1 MSIFKLSAQLQ
12 GHSND
17 VKSVRYK
24 SSDMIV
30 SASRDNSVRLW
41 KRTSPAFGMP
51 VFASAA
57 VAQSS
62 SYVNSLAL
70 VPPSPAHPDGLVVTS
85 GLDPIIYIHQPRPA
99 DEQADGFPIL
109 LPGHGNN
116 VCSLDVS
123 PDGKFIASGSWDTK
137 AKIWHV
143 GKWDLAA
150 ELDGHDK
157 SVTAVLALDGSSVVT
172 GCADNMI
179 RAYGLARAQPD
190 HPLSPAKTIFTAE
203 PVRALC
209 RLPPGHPSGARFAS
223 AGNDCVI
230 RLWTP
235 QGQQVTEL
243 HGHESFV
250 YSLACLPSG
259 EIVSAGEDRTVRV
272 WKGSECVQTLVHP
285 AVSVWTVDVCPETGD
300 IVSGA
305 SDNIIRIW
313 TRSAD
318 RIADADTLRQFDETL
333 RGMAIP
339 KETMSANLQN
349 QAFPGPEFLKT
360 NVGKKDGQIQ
370 VIKNPDGGLD
380 AHMWSVAQQKWELYG
395 AVVDSPG
402 SSDKKHY
409 DGKEWDFVFQVD
421 IEDGKPTLSLPYNA
435 SENPY
440 DAARRFLE
448 KNELSISYL
457 EQVAQFIV
465 RESGGQRFENTDF
478 SRSAQSSVPA
488 PAPAAASAQGQVLP
502 STDFVLIPTLNPEP
516 LLKKILSLNADLVKS
531 GDKEFALNPAEVSSL
546 QSLAKGLQAA
556 LASAPTKV
564 SSAAAAKKPAEL
576 DISSQQLDLV
586 MKMAINWQY
595 ATRLPSLDLLRC
607 LGVFEPAAAYSH
619 HVHGNFLEAVLA
631 GAFET
636 PAGAPVNE
644 ASAFMAMR
652 AVTNIFA
659 TDQGRRLAVAVFDRV
674 VSIMEAILGIEAE
687 PFTGPVGP
695 NNRNLS
701 IALTSVALNY
711 AVLAWSQ
718 TAKGGKT
725 ELSTE
730 GLSLLVNCLGEVL
743 QNNNDASTVV
753 RALVA
758 LGTMAKVEGLKAVVK
773 DLGAAGWARIAK
785 GRSGDAAVKEWAD
798 AVTQAL
804 AQ

>member
-24 SSDMIV
+24 SSDVIV

-41 KRTSPAFGMP
+41 KRSSPAEGPP
-51 VFASAA
+51 VFESAA
-57 VAQSS
+57 LAQSS
-62 SYVNSLAL
+62 SYVNSLAI

-85 GLDPIIYIHQPRPA
+85 GLDPIIYVHQPRPA

-109 LPGHGNN
+109 LPGHQNN

-157 SVTAVLALDGSSVVT
+157 SVTAVLALDGSSAVT

-223 AGNDCVI
+223 AGNDFVI

-339 KETMSANLQN
+339 KETMSGDLQN
-349 QAFPGPEFLKT
+349 QAFPGPEFLTT

-402 SSDKKHY
+402 SSDKKKQY

-448 KNELSISYL
+448 KNELPISYL
-457 EQVAQFIV
+457 EQVAQFVV
-465 RESGGQRFENTDF
+465 RESGGQKLENADF
-478 SRSAQSSVPA
+478 SRSAQSSA
-488 PAPAAASAQGQVLP
+488 PPTASAPKQVLP
-502 STDFVLIPTLNPEP
+502 STDFVLIPTLNSEP
-516 LLKKILSLNADLVKS
+516 LLKKILSLNADLVKI
-531 GDKEFALNPAEVSSL
+531 GDKEFALNPTEVSSL
-546 QSLAKGLQAA
+546 QSLAKEVQAA
-556 LASAPTKV
+556 MTSAPTKV
-564 SSAAAAKKPAEL
+564 SSSAAKKPVGLEVSL
-576 DISSQQLDLV
+576 QQMELV
-586 MKMAINWQY
+586 MKMAVNWQY
-595 ATRLPSLDLLRC
+595 GTRLPSLDLLRC
-607 LGVFEPAAAYSH
+607 LAVFEAAAAYSH
-619 HVHGNFLEAVLA
+619 NAHGNFLDAVLT

-636 PAGAPVNE
+636 PAGAPVSE

-659 TDQGRRLAVAVFDRV
+659 TEQGRQLAVAVFARV

-687 PFTGPVGP
+687 PFKGPVGP

-701 IALTSVALNY
+701 IALSSVALNY

-718 TAKGGKT
+718 AAKGGKT
-725 ELSTE
+725 ELPTE

-758 LGTMAKVEGLKAVVK
+758 LGTLAKVESLKNVVK
-773 DLGAAGWARIAK
+773 DLGGASWARIAK
-785 GRSGDAAVKEWAD
+785 DRSTDAAVKEWAE

-804 AQ
+804 A